1 MACAFIDFFKLETV
15 LMSFNKYRLAALACF
30 TTLLLS
36 ACGGSTGFPPVITG
50 VKVQSLKYGHTA
62 TIYLGGKDLRSSLKV
77 ESNAACTNPSF
88 ASNST
93 TDTLVLNCGVLAVG
107 DLPLT
112 IKADDGSVIY
122 TTTLKVPN
130 PQVTL
135 FTTKGTVVL
144 ELDPATA
151 PISSNN
157 YLSYISKGFYTN
169 TLFHRVISGFMIQGG
184 GYTTGMVKKTGQSA
198 AIALESNKGL
208 SNSRGTLAMARTN
221 VFNSATSEFFIN
233 VVDNT
238 FLDYINVAN
247 PGYAVFGKVVQGMDV
262 VDTIVAEPTG
272 VLNGFSDVP
281 LTDVVISLALQ
292 TQ

>member
-1 MACAFIDFFKLETV
+1 
-15 LMSFNKYRLAALACF
+15 MSFIKRVLGIALLALVS
-30 TTLLLS
+30 LLS
-36 ACGGSTGFPPVITG
+36 ACGGSTGFSPVITG
-50 VKVQSLKYGHTA
+50 VKVQTLKYGNTA
-62 TIYLGGKDLRSSLKV
+62 TVYLGGKDLRSSITV
-77 ESNAACTNPSF
+77 ESNGGCTNPSF

-93 TDTLVLNCGVLAVG
+93 TDTLVLNCVVKLVG
-107 DLPLT
+107 DVPLT
-112 IKADDGSVIY
+112 FKAEDGSVIY
-122 TTTLKVPN
+122 TTTLTVPK

-144 ELDPATA
+144 ELDPSTA

-157 YLSYISKGFYTN
+157 YLSYVSKGFYTS

-184 GYTTGMVKKTGQSA
+184 GYTTGMVKKTGQAA
-198 AIALESNKGL
+198 AIELESNKGL
-208 SNSRGTLAMARTN
+208 SNLRGTLAMARTD

-238 FLDYINVAN
+238 FLDYKTEAS

-262 VDTIVAEPTG
+262 VDAIVAQPTG
-272 VLNGFSDVP
+272 VTNGFADVP